1 MGWLSRYFKGSSHRV
16 SEGQYHGNNGAYGVW
31 NEPSSSWDALSEYEN
46 EDVDRAIALSL
57 SEKEQKKA
65 RATAIGYVL
74 DVILRLVMD
83 AFLVAWMLIGIQN
96 VFAAMPIP
104 TNMNGLIE
112 YRAHPFWLQKYCP
125 SHEKDGT
132 PRCCSCERMEVGF
145 RTSIS
150 SSRGIITSQKQEAF
164 VYLRSRLSAG

>member
-1 MGWLSRYFKGSSHRV
+1 
-16 SEGQYHGNNGAYGVW
+16 
-31 NEPSSSWDALSEYEN
+31 
-46 EDVDRAIALSL
+46 
-57 SEKEQKKA
+57 
-65 RATAIGYVL
+65 
-74 DVILRLVMD
+74 
-83 AFLVAWMLIGIQN
+83 
-96 VFAAMPIP
+96 IP

>member
-96 VFAAMPIP
+96 VFAAMPVV
-104 TNMNGLIE
+104 NRYLIM
-112 YRAHPFWLQKYCP
+112 R
-125 SHEKDGT
+125 
-132 PRCCSCERMEVGF
+132 
-145 RTSIS
+145 
-150 SSRGIITSQKQEAF
+150 
-164 VYLRSRLSAG
+164 